1 MTDRVRQIRKY
12 LIFEKILFRKKT
24 IALQASQSLYRS
36 YVVIHK
42 NAGEL
47 GTFMLFWC
55 VCVCV
60 CVCRRGGGGGG
71 GGGGGWG

>member
-1 MTDRVRQIRKY
+1 MRDRVRQIRKY

-24 IALQASQSLYRS
+24 IVLQASQSLYRS

-60 CVCRRGGGGGG
+60 WGGGGGVRG
-71 GGGGGWG
+71 GRKEGVTCG